1 MFFYYKKEVPILPI
15 LQIEIL
21 KGRTVEQ
28 KREMVKKVTEAIS
41 ETLNCPKDAVSIIIR
56 EMETE
61 NFAKAGKLR
70 SDNN

>member
-1 MFFYYKKEVPILPI
+1 MPI

-21 KGRTVEQ
+21 KGRTIEQ
-28 KREMVKKVTEAIS
+28 KREMAKRVTDAVS
-41 ETLNCPKDAVSIIIR
+41 ETLNCPKEAVSIIIR

-70 SDNN
+70 IDNS